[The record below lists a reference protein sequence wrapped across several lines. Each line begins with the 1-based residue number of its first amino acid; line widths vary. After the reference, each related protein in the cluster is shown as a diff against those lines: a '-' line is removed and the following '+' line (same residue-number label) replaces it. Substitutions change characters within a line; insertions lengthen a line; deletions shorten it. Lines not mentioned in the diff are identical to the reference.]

1 MKPEESQILNRLGK
15 EPGFT
20 VPEGYFDNLTARVME
35 RLPEVE
41 ITEVDAAPTL
51 WMRVRPYVYLAAMF
65 AGVWCMM
72 TIFNRYNGTAD
83 GSLQRM
89 TAVAADL
96 TEGSNAD
103 DFLLMT
109 GFDDYDIIAYEDS
122 LFDDEEAYTDGEPA
136 NMTKQ

>member
-1 MKPEESQILNRLGK
+1 MKPEESQILAKLGR
-15 EPGFT
+15 EPGFK
-20 VPEGYFDNLTARVME
+20 VPQGYFEDLTARVMD

-41 ITEVDAAPTL
+41 ITDVDATPTL

-89 TAVAADL
+89 AAVAADV
-96 TEGSNAD
+96 TEASNAD

-109 GFDDYDIIAYEDS
+109 GFDDYDIIAYDDSTYDEALATDED
-122 LFDDEEAYTDGEPA
+122 LTNTTTP
-136 NMTKQ
+136 

>member
-1 MKPEESQILNRLGK
+1 MKTEESQILARAGK
-15 EPGFT
+15 QPGFT

-35 RLPEVE
+35 QLPDVE
-41 ITEVDAAPTL
+41 ITEVDVKPTL

-89 TAVAADL
+89 TAVAAGV
-96 TEGSNAD
+96 TEEANAD

-109 GFDDYDIIAYEDS
+109 GFDDYDIIAYDDS
-122 LFDDEEAYTDGEPA
+122 LYGEATVDTAGE
-136 NMTKQ
+136 MTNTTIP

>member
-1 MKPEESQILNRLGK
+1 MKPEESQILAKLGR
-15 EPGFT
+15 EPGFK
-20 VPEGYFDNLTARVME
+20 VPQGYFEDLTARVMN

-41 ITEVDAAPTL
+41 ITDVDATPTL

-83 GSLQRM
+83 GSMQRM
-89 TAVAADL
+89 AAVAADV
-96 TEGSNAD
+96 TEASNAD

-109 GFDDYDIIAYEDS
+109 GFDDYDIIAYDDSTYDEALATDED
-122 LFDDEEAYTDGEPA
+122 LTNTTTP
-136 NMTKQ
+136 

>member
-1 MKPEESQILNRLGK
+1 MKPEESQILAKLGR
-15 EPGFT
+15 EPGFK
-20 VPEGYFDNLTARVME
+20 VPQGYFEDLTARVMN

-41 ITEVDAAPTL
+41 ITDVDATPTL

-89 TAVAADL
+89 AAVAADV
-96 TEGSNAD
+96 TEASNAD

-109 GFDDYDIIAYEDS
+109 GFDDYDIIAYDDSTYDEALATDED
-122 LFDDEEAYTDGEPA
+122 LTNTTTP
-136 NMTKQ
+136 